1 MPMANSQRQKGKNM
15 KKIFVVLS
23 VVAMMFAACTPDN
36 GDNTPQKPNFPE
48 MQNLT
53 VESGKSYEITFSTDK
68 AWTLVLPAESQV
80 YASMTYDGVTDTQF
94 YGEAGEATITVNVRE
109 GLMSYAK
116 DMVFSVDMTLGE
128 YTQSIAQFTIPR
140 TPYAIDVYGSAPEG
154 FENILSQFLT
164 GGHPENGPFVNA
176 PNKYTV
182 LYLNASE
189 AKYGDYVV
197 AHDFDKLYNYVV
209 YAKNSEGVFAPI
221 TESTKWLE
229 HRAFRRQVTD
239 NKGNSKYYGMFSLAM
254 DYTKSDAVFTEGVG
268 YEAYVNIEDENGD
281 AIVSVYFLYDPNAEV
296 VVETKVELANED
308 LAAEKGVVFDTS
320 SYTYTLTYPSADILT
335 TYYEAAALK
344 FTGYNE
350 VYGGFGSGTKDLI
363 FEHNEVDDIWYVRL
377 AEGAS
382 VAGLMREEVLNISAV
397 SNELHSYT
405 INLVFDWIADNG
417 GSNADG
423 SISFVNAEVANAAG
437 ATLVKLN
444 STDADYN
451 SEWGVEAQYR
461 LTYTSAELL
470 TTPAK
475 AALNVEGFDHGLIL
489 NIDDMSADH
498 FNYSE
503 ALDFFKDTTT
513 GEVLLGYSPYPEQPG
528 VTPTAPN
535 GSCELF
541 CCDAEGNKF
550 ARILFVLNDAK

>member
-1 MPMANSQRQKGKNM
+1 M
-15 KKIFVVLS
+15 KKLFAVLS
-23 VVAMMFAACTPDN
+23 VVAMMFAACTSDN
-36 GDNTPQKPNFPE
+36 GGKTPQKPNFPE
-48 MQNLT
+48 VQNLT
-53 VESGKSYEITFSTDK
+53 VESGASYDITFTAEK
-68 AWTLVLPAESQV
+68 PWTVLLPAESQV
-80 YASMTYDGVTDTQF
+80 YASLSFDGMTDTQF

-116 DMVFSVDMTLGE
+116 DIVFSVDMTME
-128 YTQSIAQFTIPR
+128 QYTECIAQLTIPR

-154 FENILSQFLT
+154 FDNTVSKFLT
-164 GGHPENGPFVNA
+164 DGHPENGPFVNA

-182 LYLNASE
+182 MYLSASE
-189 AKYGDYVV
+189 ALYGDYVV

-221 TESTKWLE
+221 TEDTKWLE
-229 HRAFRRQVTD
+229 HRAFRRKVTD
-239 NKGNSKYYGMFSLAM
+239 AAGNSKYYGMFSLAM
-254 DYTKSDAVFTEGVG
+254 NYTKSDAVFTEGVG

-281 AIVSVYFLYDPNAEV
+281 AIVSVYFLYDPSREV
-296 VVETKVELANED
+296 VIETKIELADEA
-308 LAAEKGVVFDTS
+308 LAAEKGVLFDNS
-320 SYTYTLTYPSADILT
+320 SYAYTLTYPSADILT
-335 TYYEAAALK
+335 TNYLAGALK
-344 FTGYNE
+344 FTGFTE
-350 VYGGFGSGTKDLI
+350 IYGGFGSGTKNLV
-363 FEHNEVDDIWYVRL
+363 FEHNEELDVWYVRL
-377 AEGAS
+377 ADGAS
-382 VAGLMREEVLNISAV
+382 AASLMREEVLNISAL
-397 SNELHSYT
+397 SGSLHSYT
-405 INLVFDWIADNG
+405 INLVFDWIADDG
-417 GSNADG
+417 GSAADG
-423 SISFVNAEVANAAG
+423 SVNFVNAEVANAAG

-444 STDADYN
+444 ATDADYN
-451 SEWGVEAQYR
+451 SEWGIDTQYR
-461 LTYTSAELL
+461 LTYTSEALL

-503 ALDFFKDTTT
+503 ALDFYKDTTT